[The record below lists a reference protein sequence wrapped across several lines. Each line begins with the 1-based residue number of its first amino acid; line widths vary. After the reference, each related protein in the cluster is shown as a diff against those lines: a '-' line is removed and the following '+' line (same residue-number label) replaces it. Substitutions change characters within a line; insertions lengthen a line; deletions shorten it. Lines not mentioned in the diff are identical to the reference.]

1 LRFVKNYMKNLFYI
15 LITFLFF
22 TSCSE
27 YQKALKSEDIAVK
40 FTMGEQL
47 YKEGKFNKASRL
59 FTQIVPAYRGKPQ
72 AEKLMFLDA
81 DCYYQTQ
88 QHYLSGFRFESF
100 AKSYPKSEKVE
111 EAYYKSALS
120 YAELSPVYSKDQH
133 DTDHALEKLQL
144 FANLYP
150 ESEFMPKINQLAKDL
165 QYKLELKAY
174 SIGKQY
180 NHIADFKASIS
191 TFDNF
196 IADFPGTSLRGKAQ
210 FYRFDSA
217 YHLAMKSVESK
228 KEERLN
234 TAISYYNSFKK
245 TDSEL
250 ELVGDAD
257 KMIEDLK
264 EQLEKYSTKS

>member
-1 LRFVKNYMKNLFYI
+1 MKNLFYI

-22 TSCSE
+22 TSCGE

-40 FTMGEQL
+40 FALGEQL
-47 YKEGKFNKASRL
+47 YKDGKYSKASRL
-59 FTQIVPAYRGKPQ
+59 FDQIVPAYRGKPQ

-81 DCYYQTQ
+81 DSYFHMGLNAQA
-88 QHYLSGFRFESF
+88 GFRFERF
-100 AKSYPKSEKVE
+100 TKSYPKSDKVQ
-111 EAYYKSALS
+111 EAYYKSAIS
-120 YAELSPVYSKDQH
+120 YAELSPVFSKDQH
-133 DTDHALEKLQL
+133 DTEHALEKLQL

-150 ESEFMPKINQLAKDL
+150 ESEFMPKINELAKEL

-174 SIGKQY
+174 STAKQY
-180 NHIADFKASIS
+180 NHVSDFKAAIS

-196 IADFPGTSLRGKAQ
+196 IADFPGTSLREKAF

-217 YHLAMKSVESK
+217 YHLAMKSVERK
-228 KEERLN
+228 KQDRLN

-245 TDSEL
+245 VNADSEFNK
-250 ELVGDAD
+250 DAD
-257 KMIEDLK
+257 KMVEDLK